1 MTTENKKQRSAPRF
15 RDLAFPFRIISGFL
29 FATIVALTILQ
40 VFCRFVLDS
49 PLIWSEELVR
59 LFLVWLTFLGA
70 AVLCWD
76 GTHLNVDALFIKIHP
91 KARQWVRVF
100 NRTLALGFL
109 IILVYYSIPLV
120 MIDHM
125 TTMSAFDV
133 PASVVRVPA
142 TIGGGLMILFIIL
155 RWVYRTRREKKANP
169 EKFRHSTDPM

>member
-1 MTTENKKQRSAPRF
+1 MAKEVQRQNRKFP
-15 RDLAFPFRIISGFL
+15 DWAFPFRIISGFL
-29 FATIVALTILQ
+29 FATIVALTIAQ
-40 VFCRFVLDS
+40 VFFRFILDS

-76 GTHLNVDALFIKIHP
+76 GTHLSVDTFFVKLPP
-91 KARQWVRVF
+91 KARHWVRNV
-100 NRTLALGFL
+100 NRLLAILFL

-142 TIGGGLMILFIIL
+142 TIGGALMILYIVL
-155 RWVYRTRREKKANP
+155 RWAYRFRRERSTKGDTIYD
-169 EKFRHSTDPM
+169 STDPM